1 MKFYDRGQEIAFL
14 REIRNTAE
22 KVARFTVVTGKDE
35 LSNCVTFCEI
45 KRQTDEISIGMLKQ
59 RAEVMLQATHEWKK
73 YDIRYKGLS
82 MDEM

>member
-1 MKFYDRGQEIAFL
+1 M
-14 REIRNTAE
+14 
-22 KVARFTVVTGKDE
+22 TGKDE